1 MTVHVKRKLIS
12 VVVTSG
18 LWDEGLSVALDID
31 EQPVIQLHSKKN
43 LLFVFKKAAL
53 GKPDISLFVSYLL
66 VYFFQ
71 SKQNRPEK
79 YFDVNLDSFI

>member
-1 MTVHVKRKLIS
+1 MTVYVKRKLIS

-18 LWDEGLSVALDID
+18 LWDAGISVALDID
-31 EQPVIQLHSKKN
+31 EQLVIQLHSKKS